1 MGEDVFKKLEYYF
14 GSNQFNIA
22 TQTIINLQLQV
33 EKWMKYGNTGAIIYG
48 KPRVGKTRAILYIT
62 RELQEKYG
70 PELPVYVYNV
80 TSHAASDKKFYQELL
95 LTVGHPEF
103 ERGTTTILKNRL
115 LNSLVASASVTKSK
129 KVVLF
134 IDEAQNMSTNDF
146 EWLMDIYNNLSLWD
160 IHMVSFL
167 FGSLELKSLK
177 SAMIMA
183 QKKQIIGRFMVD
195 EFNFKGI
202 MGARDIAVTLLNF
215 DTPISTNGEMLVL
228 TQIYFPEAYDD
239 GYRISTCAAEV
250 MDAFTE
256 VMQEHNIHIEDIPM
270 QYYMGAVKYCF
281 CEYGKSGK
289 SIYFPDKNSW
299 KDAVRNSGFI
309 QSEMINYDAAYT

>member
-1 MGEDVFKKLEYYF
+1 MEEDVFKKLEYYF
-14 GSNQFNIA
+14 NSNQFNIA
-22 TQTIINLQLQV
+22 TQTILNLQMQV
-33 EKWMKYGNTGAIIYG
+33 GKWMKYGNTGAIIYG
-48 KPRVGKTRAILYIT
+48 RPRVGKTRAILYIT

-80 TSHAASDKKFYQELL
+80 TSHAVSDKKFYQELL
-95 LTVGHPEF
+95 LAVGHPEF
-103 ERGTTTILKNRL
+103 EKGTTTVLKNRL

-134 IDEAQNMSTNDF
+134 IDEAQNMSVNDF

-177 SAMIMA
+177 SALIMA

-202 MGARDIAVTLLNF
+202 MGARYIAVTLLNF
-215 DTPISTNGEMLVL
+215 DTPISNNGELLTL
-228 TQIYFPEAYDD
+228 TQVYFPEAFAD
-239 GYRISTCAAEV
+239 GHRISACASEIMEAFAEV
-250 MDAFTE
+250 MK
-256 VMQEHNIHIEDIPM
+256 EHNIHIDDIPM
-270 QYYMGAVKYCF
+270 QYYMGALKYCL

-289 SIYFPDKNSW
+289 SIYFPDKSAW
-299 KDAVRNSGFI
+299 RDAVHNSGFI
-309 QSEMINYDAAYT
+309 QSEMLNYDAAYT